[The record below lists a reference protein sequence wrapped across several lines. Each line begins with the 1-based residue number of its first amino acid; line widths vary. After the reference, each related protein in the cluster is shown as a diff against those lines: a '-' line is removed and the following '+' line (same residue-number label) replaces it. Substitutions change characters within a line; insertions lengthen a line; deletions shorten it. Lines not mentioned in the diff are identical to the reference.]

1 MRKDPIMAR
10 PRSFDQTEVL
20 EGAVDL
26 FREHGYEGTSMP
38 QLIDRLGIC
47 RQSLYK
53 AFGDKRGLYLQAL
66 ERWGEREVDAK
77 LALLAADG
85 PPLDNVRTLI
95 RGFAAMAT
103 TCPNEGCLT
112 VTAMVESREDP
123 EVLALVEK
131 QVARLEDGITAAL
144 TLARERGEL
153 KSGERPA
160 RLARALATAIYGMGL
175 LTRLPGSGPRIGD
188 AVDVLL
194 DLLDEAADD

>member
-1 MRKDPIMAR
+1 MPR
-10 PRSFDQTEVL
+10 PRNFDPSEVL
-20 EGAVDL
+20 EGAVDM

-47 RQSLYK
+47 RQSFYK
-53 AFGDKRGLYLQAL
+53 AFGDKRGLYLRAL

-77 LALLAADG
+77 LTLLAADG

-103 TCPNEGCLT
+103 TCPSEGCLT

-123 EVLALVEK
+123 EVLALVDR
-131 QVARLEDGITAAL
+131 QVARLEAGITAAL
-144 TLARERGEL
+144 TQARARGEL
-153 KSGERPA
+153 KSGARPA
-160 RLARALATAIYGMGL
+160 RLARALTTAVYGMGV

-188 AVDVLL
+188 TVDVLL
-194 DLLDEAADD
+194 DLLDEASED